1 MAVNVVVKKEYI
13 MNKKNLIILFI
24 ICLVLSGCKKKVIN
38 NNELKRTRYA
48 PTETNYQIKKENLYG
63 CWQNKYYDIY
73 DGNNVLFT
81 SRPRLLYKFDEKKV
95 EFCYY
100 NENDKIE
107 CNKYD
112 YSISNNIITI
122 NMPSDFSETTQYD
135 MVLEDYKEDKATL
148 YFSYVDNGNEHR
160 YYLSLNNDCVLPEN
174 N

>member
-63 CWQNKYYDIY
+63 CWQNNFYDIY

-122 NMPSDFSETTQYD
+122 SMPSDFSEITQYD
-135 MVLEDYKEDKATL
+135 MVLDDYEEDKATL
-148 YFSYVDNGNEHR
+148 YFSYVVKGNEHR